1 MSKPEPRVKKH
12 LDKNGVK
19 DGQLPDRVIDAL
31 NKCSQEELDA
41 MDKVGD
47 ALEKEDVAPNIRIAA
62 MH

>member
-12 LDKNGVK
+12 LKDNGVE
-19 DGQLPDRVIDAL
+19 DGQLPNSVIDAL
-31 NKCSQEELDA
+31 NECSQEELDA

-47 ALEKEDVAPNIRIAA
+47 ALEKAKVSPDLRIAA

>member
-1 MSKPEPRVKKH
+1 MSQPKPHVKKH
-12 LDKNGVK
+12 LDNNDVK
-19 DGQLPDRVIDAL
+19 PGQLPDKVIDAL

-47 ALEKEDVAPNIRIAA
+47 ALEKAKVSPDLRIAA